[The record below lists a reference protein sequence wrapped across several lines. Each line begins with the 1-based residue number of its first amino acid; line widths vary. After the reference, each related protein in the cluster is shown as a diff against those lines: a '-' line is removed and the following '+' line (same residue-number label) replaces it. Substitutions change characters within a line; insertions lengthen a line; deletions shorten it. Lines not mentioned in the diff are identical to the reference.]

1 MAEGQNEIVGHGTL
15 SDGTHVPITRA
26 EADAL
31 WKAVEIEKAQR
42 AAMMPDTK
50 AALRALC
57 DARQRLKELGWKE
70 GQYCPKDGTEFAA
83 IEYGS
88 TGIFTGW
95 FDGKWPYD
103 FAQIEENKAVEQGEI
118 SDCGT
123 IPPLAKNAND
133 FRMVPKP
140 GLEPGRLAAGDF
152 ESPASTIPPLGQRFG
167 VLLNSCIKDNSRT
180 VAGVGPC
187 DLLPDGRWPFPR
199 R

>member
-1 MAEGQNEIVGHGTL
+1 MAKGQDEIVGHGTL

-103 FAQIEENKAVEQGEI
+103 FAQIEDGGMHPYGYMWKAVDQLTEDEAGARERSRQDTSDLIDRYRRMAELGMEQN
-118 SDCGT
+118 GT
-123 IPPLAKNAND
+123 K
-133 FRMVPKP
+133 
-140 GLEPGRLAAGDF
+140 
-152 ESPASTIPPLGQRFG
+152 T
-167 VLLNSCIKDNSRT
+167 
-180 VAGVGPC
+180 
-187 DLLPDGRWPFPR
+187 
-199 R
+199 